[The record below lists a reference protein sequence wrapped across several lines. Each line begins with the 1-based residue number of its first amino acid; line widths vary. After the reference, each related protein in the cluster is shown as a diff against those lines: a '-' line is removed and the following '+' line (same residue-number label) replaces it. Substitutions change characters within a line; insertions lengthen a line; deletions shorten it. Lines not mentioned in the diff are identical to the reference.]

1 MKKEVYHIYLFRHG
15 QTFFNKN
22 KIFTGWK
29 DSNLTTLG
37 RKQAGIISTKLKNKK
52 FTVAFTS
59 DLKRAKDTLKIV
71 LKNHPECRKVI
82 VDKRIRERNYGKLN
96 GLHHLKTIEKYGQ
109 EQFDKWHRGFFNK
122 PPKGESFSDVEKR
135 VKPFVDYLI
144 KFVKKN
150 KVNVAI
156 SGHGN
161 SIRLFRK
168 IMERKS
174 ANECV
179 KWVIPYDRY
188 FEYKI

>member
-1 MKKEVYHIYLFRHG
+1 MQEEI
-15 QTFFNKN
+15 
-22 KIFTGWK
+22 K
-29 DSNLTTLG
+29 D
-37 RKQAGIISTKLKNKK
+37 
-52 FTVAFTS
+52 
-59 DLKRAKDTLKIV
+59 
-71 LKNHPECRKVI
+71 
-82 VDKRIRERNYGKLN
+82 IRERK
-96 GLHHLKTIEKYGQ
+96 E
-109 EQFDKWHRGFFNK
+109 RGELLTQKELAILSMEEAPSKENA
-122 PPKGESFSDVEKR
+122 FSDVEKR